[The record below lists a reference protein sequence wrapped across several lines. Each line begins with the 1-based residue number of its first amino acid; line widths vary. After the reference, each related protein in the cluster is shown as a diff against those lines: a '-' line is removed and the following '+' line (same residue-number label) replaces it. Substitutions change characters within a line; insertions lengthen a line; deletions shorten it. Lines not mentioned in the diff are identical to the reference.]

1 MTNLQMMSVQI
12 PSELI
17 SEAGAPSAN
26 PEPTAD
32 DRARSALT
40 LVRDLEASLHASR
53 NALLALD
60 LAGIE
65 RETREQVRSI
75 RKLEDVLARSMA
87 PRARGM
93 TKERALV
100 RSGNSPEPEPEP
112 QPEPQEELRRS
123 CHRVLEAARLQ
134 AALLARAR
142 TKLRVMANMLA
153 GQSVNYGP
161 LVAGNG
167 VPSRAR
173 VRNSNWNSDLSSGG
187 GI

>member
-12 PSELI
+12 PTELI
-17 SEAGAPSAN
+17 SEAGVPSAN
-26 PEPTAD
+26 PEPTTD
-32 DRARSALT
+32 ERARSALT
-40 LVRDLEASLHASR
+40 LVRELEASLHGSR
-53 NALLALD
+53 KALLALD

-112 QPEPQEELRRS
+112 QEELRRS
-123 CHRVLEAARLQ
+123 CHRVLEATRLQ

-161 LVAGNG
+161 LVAGSG
-167 VPSRAR
+167 VRSRSP
-173 VRNSNWNSDLSSGG
+173 VWNSDWNSDSKSGG
-187 GI
+187 EI

>member
-12 PSELI
+12 PAELV
-17 SEAGAPSAN
+17 SEAGLPSAN
-26 PEPTAD
+26 PEPTTD
-32 DRARSALT
+32 ERARSALT
-40 LVRDLEASLHASR
+40 LVHELEASLHGSR
-53 NALLALD
+53 KALLALD

-65 RETREQVRSI
+65 RETREQVRAI

-87 PRARGM
+87 PRVGASRMAREG
-93 TKERALV
+93 TLV
-100 RSGNSPEPEPEP
+100 RSGNLSELESKPE
-112 QPEPQEELRRS
+112 EELRRS

-161 LVAGNG
+161 LVTGNG

-173 VRNSNWNSDLSSGG
+173 VQNSDWNSSWKSGG
-187 GI
+187 EI